1 MITVMLSV
9 GCFSARREAFLSRG
23 LPFTGS
29 PPEQLAGVK
38 IHVYSRPRERLLR
51 SGVFC
56 GEAASTELSVPYVGD
71 ADPGMRAVSPLLNS
85 FMTCVSRLLP
95 VARRNETRA
104 ESYSEIENKSQED
117 RIN

>member
-1 MITVMLSV
+1 MITVMLGV
-9 GCFSARREAFLSRG
+9 GCFSARREAFLSRR
-23 LPFTGS
+23 LPFTWS
-29 PPEQLAGVK
+29 APEQLAGVK

-51 SGVFC
+51 SVFC

-71 ADPGMRAVSPLLNS
+71 ADPGMRAVSPLLNP

-95 VARRNETRA
+95 VARRDETRA